1 MDAQENCNATLSTDQ
16 AGKVF
21 IMFVHGTSRC
31 LVCERLFTRDAAR
44 AHAEVSCNP
53 CLPDLWLLKN
63 SSVLILPL
71 YTGA

>member
-1 MDAQENCNATLSTDQ
+1 MHARENCNATFPRDRV
-16 AGKVF
+16 GKVF
-21 IMFVHGTSRC
+21 EVFVYDTRRC

-53 CLPDLWLLKN
+53 CLPDLWLRKN

-71 YTGA
+71 STGA